1 MNQMVTGVRYV
12 RNKSGRCDLQVRVL
26 TEDGRAWMTVRH
38 ALELGILPRTCFAYA
53 KQYTGLQAAMA
64 RCELMESLGLEVP
77 DGVCMAYAR
86 AKRMSVD
93 RTGELCAKR
102 EKRRRKIELQHE
114 IEELERKLLEHWERY
129 GTTVDAST
137 EAVRTS
143 IQQRLLQARKE
154 LEDKP
159 SQKAQKTKVAR
170 PLSDVE
176 LRKYRPGIFGVF
188 KPSPVNRQARD
199 AVRGMHP

>member
-77 DGVCMAYAR
+77 DGVCMA
-86 AKRMSVD
+86 
-93 RTGELCAKR
+93 
-102 EKRRRKIELQHE
+102 
-114 IEELERKLLEHWERY
+114 
-129 GTTVDAST
+129 
-137 EAVRTS
+137 
-143 IQQRLLQARKE
+143 
-154 LEDKP
+154 
-159 SQKAQKTKVAR
+159 
-170 PLSDVE
+170 
-176 LRKYRPGIFGVF
+176 
-188 KPSPVNRQARD
+188 
-199 AVRGMHP
+199 